1 MTSKELESDL
11 SYVKNLLHKSDRRSS
26 PSILYI
32 MWAVI
37 VAIGFTMA
45 DFAPNIVSWYWAIAG
60 PIGGIASGIVGARR
74 QRLAGQRNRGLGIR
88 HALHWGGM
96 LVAIFLAVL
105 LIPREVL
112 RGEDIGKVILLIV
125 AFGRW
130 SGGVHFD
137 RVFMWIGLVMGLG
150 FVAVLWVDRYAWT
163 CLGALIA
170 AVLII
175 KGLAGPAKETA
186 HES

>member
-11 SYVKNLLHKSDRRSS
+11 SYVKDLIHKSDRRPS

-60 PIGGIASGIVGARR
+60 PLGGIASGIVGGRH
-74 QRLAGQRNRGLGIR
+74 QRVAGQLNRDLGIR

-105 LIPREVL
+105 LIPAEVI

-125 AFGRW
+125 AFGWW

-137 RVFMWIGLVMGLG
+137 RVFMWLGLAMGLG

-163 CLGALIA
+163 CLGTLIA
-170 AVLII
+170 VVLIM
-175 KGLAGPAKETA
+175 KGFAGPAKETT